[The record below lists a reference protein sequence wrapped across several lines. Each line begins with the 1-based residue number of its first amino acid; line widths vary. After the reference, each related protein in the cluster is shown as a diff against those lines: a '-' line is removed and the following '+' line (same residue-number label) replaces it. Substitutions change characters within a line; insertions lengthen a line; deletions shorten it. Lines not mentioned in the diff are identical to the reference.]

1 MKRLIIIV
9 ILSLL
14 LAACRSQTVP
24 PASDEPGETTPPP
37 VTIEPDETDEPPVTD
52 ETPVTDEA
60 PETAEPPEADDG
72 DPAEQWLARLSLR
85 EMIGQLFI
93 IRPDGLDLRLSR
105 DQLEDVTAAG
115 VTQLSPQLRQTLAD
129 YPVGGFVLFGKN
141 LISPEQLA
149 ALQAELREASPVAPF
164 MAIDEEGGLVSRLAN
179 QAGFDVAQFPDM
191 RDIGATGEPEQA
203 YQVGLTIG
211 NYLRSYSFNLDF
223 APVADVDSNPANPVI
238 GARAFSSDPAVV
250 SSMVVA
256 AQTGFQD
263 AGMIA
268 CLKHFP
274 GHGDTAS
281 DPHYDTASTAKTW
294 AEMEQLE
301 LIPFQAG
308 IAAGADMIMLG
319 HILTPGVSDDA
330 WPASLSPEIH
340 RRLRQDLVF
349 DGVVITDSLSMQ
361 AISNQYSPGEAAL
374 HAYLAGNDLLLMPA
388 KLDEAFRA
396 IEQAVAEGVID
407 QAELSR
413 RVGRILR
420 LKLKYGI
427 M

>member
-1 MKRLIIIV
+1 MKRLIIVI

-14 LAACRSQTVP
+14 LAACQSQTGP
-24 PASDEPGETTPPP
+24 PASDVPGETTPPP
-37 VTIEPDETDEPPVTD
+37 ATIEPEETDEAPVSD

-60 PETAEPPEADDG
+60 PETAEPPEVDDS
-72 DPAEQWLARLSLR
+72 DPVDQWLARLSLK
-85 EMIGQLFI
+85 ELIGQLFI
-93 IRPDGLDLRLSR
+93 IRPDGLDLNLSR
-105 DQLEDVTAAG
+105 DQLEDISAAG
-115 VTQLSPQLRQTLAD
+115 VTQLSPQLTQSLAD

-149 ALQAELREASPVAPF
+149 ELQAELREASPVAPF

-179 QAGFDVAQFPDM
+179 QAGFDVPRFPDM
-191 RDIGATGEPEQA
+191 RDIGAAGEPEQA

-211 NYLRSYSFNLDF
+211 NYLRSYGFNLDF

-238 GARAFSSDPAVV
+238 GARAFSSDPALV

-256 AQTGFQD
+256 AQSGFQD
-263 AGMIA
+263 AGLIA

-281 DPHYDTASTAKTW
+281 DPHYATASTAKTW
-294 AEMEQLE
+294 VEMAQLE

-308 IAAGADMIMLG
+308 IGAGADMIMLG

-340 RRLRQDLVF
+340 RRLRQDLAF

-361 AISNQYSPGEAAL
+361 AITDQYSPGEAAL
-374 HAYLAGNDLLLMPA
+374 QAYLAGNDVLLMPA
-388 KLDEAFRA
+388 QLEEAFRA

-427 M
+427 K